1 MIRALLLAPFL
12 LVLIAFA
19 LSNQQMVSLS
29 LWPTDV
35 SLEVPLS
42 IAVLSISAVSFFLGA
57 ILVWF
62 PALRHRLRASQAKKR
77 IATLESKLKA
87 YDKPDPGVKLLTG
100 PR

>member
-1 MIRALLLAPFL
+1 
-12 LVLIAFA
+12 
-19 LSNQQMVSLS
+19 MVSLS

-77 IATLESKLKA
+77 IATLESTLKA